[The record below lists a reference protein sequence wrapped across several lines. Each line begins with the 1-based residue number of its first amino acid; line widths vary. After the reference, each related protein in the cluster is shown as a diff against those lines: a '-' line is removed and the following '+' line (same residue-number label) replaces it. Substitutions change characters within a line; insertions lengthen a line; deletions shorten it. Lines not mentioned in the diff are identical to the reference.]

1 MNRLAWVFIY
11 IYLDFLELW
20 GEEINAEKFMT
31 VKDAIY
37 AVVKRSLK
45 KFEACLD
52 SNPDLCVISAVAQL
66 S

>member
-1 MNRLAWVFIY
+1 MY
-11 IYLDFLELW
+11 ELW

-31 VKDAIY
+31 VKDAIC

>member
-1 MNRLAWVFIY
+1 M
-11 IYLDFLELW
+11 LELC

-52 SNPDLCVISAVAQL
+52 SNPDLCVICAVAQW